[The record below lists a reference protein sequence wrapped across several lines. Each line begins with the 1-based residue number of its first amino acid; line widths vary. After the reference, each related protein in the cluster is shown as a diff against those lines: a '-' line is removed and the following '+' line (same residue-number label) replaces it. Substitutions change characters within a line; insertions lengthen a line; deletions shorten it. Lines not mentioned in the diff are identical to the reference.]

1 MSIVISDVIKQL
13 ETLYPKHLAA
23 FDKDPNGLHIGNVN
37 RPLTKVLVTL
47 DVTKSVVEEAIEKGA
62 NLIVAHHP
70 FIFRP
75 LANINTNT
83 PKGKIVELCIKQDIC
98 VYAMHTNFD
107 IAKNGMNDCLAQ
119 TIGLENIQPL
129 IPTKREEYSKLV
141 IYTPA
146 THSDSIRQVMSEAGV
161 GQIGNYSH
169 CTFASTGIGSF
180 KPLDGSQPFL
190 GNVNEVELVE
200 EVKLEGVIP
209 TALVGSAIAKIKS
222 VHPSEEMAYDVY
234 ALNVTMPDAQY
245 GLGRMGQ
252 VPTPLK
258 AVDYIKHVKKSLKIE
273 NARFVGSLDKTI
285 KTVAII
291 GGSGASYIGPV
302 KAKKVDLFI
311 TGDVGFHDA
320 QDAQDMGLNVLD
332 VGHHAEYVMKEHVAA
347 ILNELFGEIATA
359 SVISTEPFQF
369 V

>member
-1 MSIVISDVIKQL
+1 MYKRQ
-13 ETLYPKHLAA
+13 
-23 FDKDPNGLHIGNVN
+23 
-37 RPLTKVLVTL
+37 
-47 DVTKSVVEEAIEKGA
+47 
-62 NLIVAHHP
+62 
-70 FIFRP
+70 
-75 LANINTNT
+75 
-83 PKGKIVELCIKQDIC
+83 
-98 VYAMHTNFD
+98 
-107 IAKNGMNDCLAQ
+107 AQ

-222 VHPSEEMAYDVY
+222 VHPYEEMAYDVY
-234 ALNVTMPDAQY
+234 ALNVTMPDAEY
-245 GLGRMGQ
+245 GLGRIGQ
-252 VPTPLK
+252 VENPVE
-258 AVDYIKHVKKSLKIE
+258 ASEYIQHVKQALNVSH
-273 NARFVGSLDKTI
+273 ARFVGKLNKKI

-291 GGSGASYIGPV
+291 GGSGSSYIGPV
-302 KAKKVDLFI
+302 KAKKADLFI

-320 QDAQDMGLNVLD
+320 QDAQEMGLNILD
-332 VGHHAEYVMKEHVAA
+332 VGHHAECIMKQHVASL
-347 ILNELFGEIATA
+347 LNELMGDIALA
-359 SVISTEPFQF
+359 SELSTEPFKF

>member
-47 DVTKSVVEEAIEKGA
+47 DVTKAVVEEAIEKGA

-83 PKGKIVELCIKQDIC
+83 PKGKIVELCIKHDIC

-107 IAKNGMNDCLAQ
+107 IAENGMNDCLAN
-119 TIGLENIQPL
+119 TIGLKNLKPL
-129 IPTKREEYSKLV
+129 IPTKQEEYSKLAV
-141 IYTPA
+141 YVPTPYVEVV
-146 THSDSIRQVMSEAGV
+146 RQKMAEAGV

-169 CTFASTGIGSF
+169 CTFATTGMGSF
-180 KPLDGSQPFL
+180 KPLDGSQPFI
-190 GNVNEVELVE
+190 GNLDEVEFVE
-200 EVKLEGVIP
+200 EVKLEGVIQ
-209 TALVGSAIAKIKS
+209 TSHVFSAIAMIKQ
-222 VHPSEEMAYDVY
+222 VHPYEEMAYDVY
-234 ALNVTMPDAQY
+234 TLNVTMPGAQY
-245 GLGRMGQ
+245 GLGRLGQ
-252 VPTPLK
+252 LETPMK
-258 AVDYIKHVKKSLKIE
+258 ASEYIKHVKQSLNIK
-273 NARFVGSLDKTI
+273 NARFVGSLEKTI

-302 KAKKVDLFI
+302 KAKKADLFI

-332 VGHHAEYVMKEHVAA
+332 VGHHAEYVMKEHVAS
-347 ILNELFGEIATA
+347 ILNEKLGDVAIA

>member
-83 PKGKIVELCIKQDIC
+83 PKGKIVELCIKHDIC

-141 IYTPA
+141 IFTP
-146 THSDSIRQVMSEAGV
+146 
-161 GQIGNYSH
+161 
-169 CTFASTGIGSF
+169 
-180 KPLDGSQPFL
+180 P
-190 GNVNEVELVE
+190 
-200 EVKLEGVIP
+200 
-209 TALVGSAIAKIKS
+209 
-222 VHPSEEMAYDVY
+222 
-234 ALNVTMPDAQY
+234 
-245 GLGRMGQ
+245 
-252 VPTPLK
+252 
-258 AVDYIKHVKKSLKIE
+258 
-273 NARFVGSLDKTI
+273 
-285 KTVAII
+285 
-291 GGSGASYIGPV
+291 
-302 KAKKVDLFI
+302 
-311 TGDVGFHDA
+311 
-320 QDAQDMGLNVLD
+320 
-332 VGHHAEYVMKEHVAA
+332 
-347 ILNELFGEIATA
+347 
-359 SVISTEPFQF
+359 
-369 V
+369 